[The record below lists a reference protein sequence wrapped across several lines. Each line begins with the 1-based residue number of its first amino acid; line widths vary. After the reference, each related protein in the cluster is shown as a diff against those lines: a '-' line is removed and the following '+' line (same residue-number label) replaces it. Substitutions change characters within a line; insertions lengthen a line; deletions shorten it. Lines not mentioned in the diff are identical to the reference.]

1 MTNFVAKSNTHN
13 DIMFNE
19 ETHQY
24 ININDGRELIS
35 VTQLMQK
42 HGLAPDYSNINVDTL
57 NAKAERGKLI
67 HKEIE
72 SYIKTNFTGFTPEVS
87 NFINYVNEHNVKCL
101 ASEMILHNDIVAGTC
116 DLILNYGTGSYT
128 IADIK
133 TTSTIH
139 KDAVSWQL
147 SIYAYL
153 TGNPIVNK
161 GQVFHFNEDSDLK
174 VVDIPLK
181 SYEEID
187 KLMDC
192 ERKGEIYNANNNE
205 LVSQVISNE
214 DLQKLSDLE
223 NYIKYIDAQ
232 KKEAEAKEEELK
244 FAILSKMEEKGLIS
258 LDFENLK
265 LTVVGSIEKKMIDST
280 RLKKEMPEIAEKY
293 TKTSVSKSYL
303 KITIK
308 DNK

>member
-1 MTNFVAKSNTHN
+1 MTNFVAKSITHN

-24 ININDGRELIS
+24 ININDGREFIS

-42 HGLAPDYSNINVDTL
+42 HNLSPNYSNISETVL
-57 NAKAERGKLI
+57 SAKAERGKLI

-72 SYIKTNFTGFTPEVS
+72 EYIKANFVGFTPEVS
-87 NFINYVNEHNVKCL
+87 NFINYVNENNVKCL

-161 GQVFHFNEDSDLK
+161 GQVFHFNEDGDLK

-187 KLMDC
+187 KLMEC

-223 NYIKYIDAQ
+223 SYIKYIDAQ

-244 FAILSKMEEKGLIS
+244 SAILSKMEEKGLIS

-265 LTVVGSIEKKMIDST
+265 LTVVGSVEKKMIDSV

>member
-1 MTNFVAKSNTHN
+1 MTNFVAKSITHN

-24 ININDGRELIS
+24 ININDGREFIS

-42 HGLAPDYSNINVDTL
+42 HNLSPNYSNISETVL
-57 NAKAERGKLI
+57 SAKAERGKLI

-72 SYIKTNFTGFTPEVS
+72 EYIKANFVGFTPEVS
-87 NFINYVNEHNVKCL
+87 NFINYVNENNVKCL

-161 GQVFHFNEDSDLK
+161 GQVFHFN
-174 VVDIPLK
+174 
-181 SYEEID
+181 
-187 KLMDC
+187 
-192 ERKGEIYNANNNE
+192 A
-205 LVSQVISNE
+205 
-214 DLQKLSDLE
+214 
-223 NYIKYIDAQ
+223 
-232 KKEAEAKEEELK
+232 
-244 FAILSKMEEKGLIS
+244 
-258 LDFENLK
+258 
-265 LTVVGSIEKKMIDST
+265 SI
-280 RLKKEMPEIAEKY
+280 
-293 TKTSVSKSYL
+293 
-303 KITIK
+303 
-308 DNK
+308 